1 MRRTGVVCLSP
12 LRVGLVLNLAG
23 RNGKRTQQP
32 ANSSV
37 ARKMNKNTNNRR
49 SRGRGGNK
57 RHGNVRNQTF
67 ESNGP
72 GVKVRGSAQQVL
84 DKYLLLARDASS
96 AGDRIMA
103 ESYFQFAEHYFRL
116 LNTDEQRN
124 ADRNGQNRGRPDGGA
139 RQTPGGAEGGPE
151 DNMGGDYDDDMDNDG
166 DQDDD
171 ADAEVIRTDRPQA
184 NNGDNRDS
192 RDSRDDRGSR
202 DDRDNGRNGSGNAA
216 EAMDDADAPEAKPAR
231 APRGRRRKAPE
242 PRQDGQQAELPM
254 DAQSNAQPDVK
265 PEQPAATDAAD

>member
-1 MRRTGVVCLSP
+1 
-12 LRVGLVLNLAG
+12 
-23 RNGKRTQQP
+23 
-32 ANSSV
+32 
-37 ARKMNKNTNNRR
+37 MNKNSNNRR

-166 DQDDD
+166 DQDD
-171 ADAEVIRTDRPQA
+171 ADAEVIHTNRPQA
-184 NNGDNRDS
+184 NDGDNRDE
-192 RDSRDDRGSR
+192 RDS
-202 DDRDNGRNGSGNAA
+202 RDNGRNGSGNKA
-216 EAMDDADAPEAKPAR
+216 EAADEADAPAAKPAR

-242 PRQDGQQAELPM
+242 PQQESQQAELPM
-254 DAQSNAQPDVK
+254 AAKPDAQPEVE
-265 PEQPAATDAAD
+265 PEQPVATDAAD

>member
-1 MRRTGVVCLSP
+1 MVCLSP

>member
-1 MRRTGVVCLSP
+1 
-12 LRVGLVLNLAG
+12 
-23 RNGKRTQQP
+23 
-32 ANSSV
+32 
-37 ARKMNKNTNNRR
+37 MNKNSNNRR

-96 AGDRIMA
+96 AGDRITA

-124 ADRNGQNRGRPDGGA
+124 ADRNSQNRGRPEGGG

-151 DNMGGDYDDDMDNDG
+151 DNMGGDYDDDTDNDG
-166 DQDDD
+166 DQDDG
-171 ADAEVIRTDRPQA
+171 AEVARAERPQA
-184 NNGDNRDS
+184 NSGNNGDDHRN
-192 RDSRDDRGSR
+192 
-202 DDRDNGRNGSGNAA
+202 RNGDAA
-216 EAMDDADAPEAKPAR
+216 KASEETDKQEAKPAR

-242 PRQDGQQAELPM
+242 VQQESPQAELPM
-254 DAQSNAQPDVK
+254 DSKPDTQ

>member
-1 MRRTGVVCLSP
+1 
-12 LRVGLVLNLAG
+12 
-23 RNGKRTQQP
+23 
-32 ANSSV
+32 
-37 ARKMNKNTNNRR
+37 MNKNSNNRR

-151 DNMGGDYDDDMDNDG
+151 DNMGGDYDDDMDSDG
-166 DQDDD
+166 DQDDT
-171 ADAEVIRTDRPQA
+171 DAEVIHTNRPQA
-184 NNGDNRDS
+184 DNGDSHDDRDS
-192 RDSRDDRGSR
+192 RDG
-202 DDRDNGRNGSGNAA
+202 RDNRENRRNGSGNAA
-216 EAMDDADAPEAKPAR
+216 ESSDDADAPAAKPAR
-231 APRGRRRKAPE
+231 APRARRRKAPE
-242 PRQDGQQAELPM
+242 PQQENPQAELPM
-254 DAQSNAQPDVK
+254 TAKPDAQPDVE

>member
-1 MRRTGVVCLSP
+1 
-12 LRVGLVLNLAG
+12 
-23 RNGKRTQQP
+23 
-32 ANSSV
+32 
-37 ARKMNKNTNNRR
+37 MNKNSNNRR

-84 DKYLLLARDASS
+84 DKYLALARDASS

-124 ADRNGQNRGRPDGGA
+124 ADRNGQNRGREGGP

-166 DQDDD
+166 DQDD
-171 ADAEVIRTDRPQA
+171 AGAEVIHTGRPQA
-184 NNGDNRDS
+184 DNADDGGDGDG
-192 RDSRDDRGSR
+192 DDRTAGT
-202 DDRDNGRNGSGNAA
+202 SGND
-216 EAMDDADAPEAKPAR
+216 EAQDAKPAR

-242 PRQDGQQAELPM
+242 VQQAELPM
-254 DAQSNAQPDVK
+254 DGQSDPQPGVQS
-265 PEQPAATDAAD
+265 EQPAATDAAD

>member
-1 MRRTGVVCLSP
+1 
-12 LRVGLVLNLAG
+12 
-23 RNGKRTQQP
+23 
-32 ANSSV
+32 
-37 ARKMNKNTNNRR
+37 MNKNSNNRR

-96 AGDRIMA
+96 AGDRITA

-124 ADRNGQNRGRPDGGA
+124 ADRNSQNRGRPEGGA

-166 DQDDD
+166 DQGD
-171 ADAEVIRTDRPQA
+171 DAEVVRTDRPQA
-184 NNGDNRDS
+184 NNGDND
-192 RDSRDDRGSR
+192 
-202 DDRDNGRNGSGNAA
+202 DNGGKQSGDAA
-216 EAMDDADAPEAKPAR
+216 KASEETDRQASKPAR

-242 PRQDGQQAELPM
+242 VQPESPQAELPM
-254 DAQSNAQPDVK
+254 TAKPDAKPDVE